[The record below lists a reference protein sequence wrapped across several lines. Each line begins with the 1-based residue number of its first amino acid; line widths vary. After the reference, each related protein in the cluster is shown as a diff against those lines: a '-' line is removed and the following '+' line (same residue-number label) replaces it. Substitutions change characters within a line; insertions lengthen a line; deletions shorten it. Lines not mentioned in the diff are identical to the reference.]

1 MTNARANTAD
11 LGGALTDPLRDL
23 PLLRTQIPPILLE
36 ALKTPPCSPIP
47 TAAPRSAPRL
57 LPSMTPWALMTIRRR
72 PPPIPVLAKGNK
84 AILDAA
90 AGAA

>member
-1 MTNARANTAD
+1 
-11 LGGALTDPLRDL
+11 
-23 PLLRTQIPPILLE
+23 
-36 ALKTPPCSPIP
+36 
-47 TAAPRSAPRL
+47 
-57 LPSMTPWALMTIRRR
+57 MTPWALMTIRRR